1 MELEFLQHY
10 WWIIIALLGGI
21 LVFLLFVQGGQTL
34 LYTVAKTDDERNLL
48 VNCLGHK
55 WEFTFTTLVVFGGAF
70 FASFPLFYSSSFGGA
85 YLAWMVVLF
94 CFVLQ
99 AVSYEYRRKAN
110 NLLGEKTYNI
120 FLIINGVL
128 GTVCVGAVVGSFFTG
143 NPFQLGEMNQVA
155 WKSPWRGLEVLFN
168 VTNVSLGL
176 AIFFLS
182 RVLASLYFI
191 NSINHETITTRGRKQ
206 VLYNAVPFLVFFLAA
221 LVLVLLS
228 KGFAIMDDG
237 SIKQIEY
244 KYLHNLL
251 EMPVNTAILLVGV
264 VGVLF
269 GIGKT
274 LLAPGWRKGIWFS
287 GIGVVLT
294 VIALFVVAG
303 FNGTA
308 FYPSYYHLDSSL
320 TIYSASSSEYTLRT
334 MAYVSLLSPLVIA
347 YIFYAWRALN
357 RKPLDM
363 NEVKEDEN
371 AY

>member
-1 MELEFLQHY
+1 MEFLQHY

-34 LYTVAKTDDERNLL
+34 LYTVARTGDERDLL

-70 FASFPLFYSSSFGGA
+70 FASFPLFYSTSFGGA

-110 NLLGEKTYNI
+110 NLLGETTYNV

-128 GTVCVGAVVGSFFTG
+128 ATVCVGAVVGSFFTG
-143 NPFQLGEMNQVA
+143 NPFRLNEMNQVA
-155 WKSPWRGLEVLFN
+155 WMSPWRGIEVLFN
-168 VTNVSLGL
+168 VVNVALGL

-182 RVLASLYFI
+182 RTLASLYFM
-191 NSINHETITTRGRKQ
+191 NSINHDTIFTRSKRQ
-206 VLYNAVPFLVFFLAA
+206 VLLNAVPFVVFLLTA
-221 LVLVLLS
+221 LTIILLS
-228 KGFAIMDDG
+228 KGYAVDEEG
-237 SIKQIEY
+237 NVTRVQY
-244 KYLHNLL
+244 KYFHNLL
-251 EMPVNTAILLVGV
+251 EMPANTALLLVGV

-269 GIGKT
+269 GIGKSVCS
-274 LLAPGWRKGIWFS
+274 ARWRKGIWFT
-287 GIGVVLT
+287 GIGTVLA
-294 VIALFVVAG
+294 VIALFIVAG
-303 FNGTA
+303 FNNTA
-308 FYPSYYHLDSSL
+308 FYPSYTDPNSSL
-320 TIYSASSSEYTLRT
+320 TIQNASSSEYTLET

-357 RKPLDM
+357 RKPLDIQ
-363 NEVKEDEN
+363 EVKEDEN

>member
-1 MELEFLQHY
+1 MEFLQHY

-34 LYTVAKTDDERNLL
+34 LYTVAKTGDERDLL

-70 FASFPLFYSSSFGGA
+70 FASFPLFYSTSFGGA

-110 NLLGEKTYNI
+110 NLLGETTYNV

-128 GTVCVGAVVGSFFTG
+128 ATVCVGAVVGSFFTG
-143 NPFQLGEMNQVA
+143 NPFRLSEMNQVT
-155 WKSPWRGLEVLFN
+155 WTSPWRGLEVLFN
-168 VTNVSLGL
+168 VANVSLGL

-191 NSINHETITTRGRKQ
+191 NSINHETILARSKRQ
-206 VLYNAVPFLVFFLAA
+206 VLLNAIPFVVFLLTALAIILLGSGYAVVEDGNIELVR
-221 LVLVLLS
+221 
-228 KGFAIMDDG
+228 
-237 SIKQIEY
+237 Y
-244 KYLHNLL
+244 KYFHNLL

-269 GIGKT
+269 GIIKT
-274 LLAPGWRKGIWFS
+274 VFSPAWRKGIWFS
-287 GIGVVLT
+287 GAGIVLA

-303 FNGTA
+303 FNNTA
-308 FYPSYYHLDSSL
+308 FYPSYADLNSSL
-320 TIYSASSSEYTLRT
+320 TISNASSSEYTLKT

-347 YIFYAWRALN
+347 YIAYAWRALN
-357 RKPLDM
+357 RKPLDIQD
-363 NEVKEDEN
+363 VKEDEN